1 MDTSDKKQASAKR
14 GEVTTKIS
22 RFAHEI
28 NKNLARRYGA
38 NQRQVMDAAHILFMD
53 HVDGVD
59 AIQVPE
65 LMSSVTD
72 LEETVGRLILQMECL
87 ERLAYEIAG
96 FQVDRS

>member
-1 MDTSDKKQASAKR
+1 MGTSDKEQASAKR

-28 NKNLARRYGA
+28 NKKLALQYGA
-38 NQRQVMDAAHILFMD
+38 NQRQVMDAAHILFAD
-53 HVDGVD
+53 HVEGVD

-65 LMSSVTD
+65 LMHSVAD
-72 LEETVGRLILQMECL
+72 LEETVGRLIIQMECL
-87 ERLAYEIAG
+87 ERLSYEIAG